1 MLELEVHLPQET
13 KKIEWDVESPTV
25 SEVKERLKNCGIGKD
40 WCVEILCGN
49 EYILPDDNVQLKDI
63 QKLTIRVTPIIEN
76 VSAEQM
82 IYSHAGIRNCNPSL
96 IPSCLQECLQL
107 GNCFYITEE
116 I

>member
-13 KKIEWDVESPTV
+13 KKIEWDKESPTV

-76 VSAEQM
+76 VCAQQM
-82 IYSHAGIRNCNPSL
+82 IDSHAGIGNCNPSL
-96 IPSCLQECLQL
+96 FPSCLQECLQL